1 VSRQLIRPT
10 ALAVDPAGRIGVLD
24 AKAGVVVFTTVTAA
38 RGSSSVFAFAAVGVE
53 RPVAIGLGL
62 DGSLH
67 LFDAS
72 GAGWFTER

>member
-1 VSRQLIRPT
+1 MQYDREPVPRFFAAFLVWGYSLIKMIAPYPLVCDYG
-10 ALAVDPAGRIGVLD
+10 A
-24 AKAGVVVFTTVTAA
+24 
-38 RGSSSVFAFAAVGVE
+38 SVFAFAAVGVA
-53 RPVAIGLGL
+53 RTVAIGLGL